1 MPRIGTLARPAT
13 GAPGRARLA
22 RPAAAVG
29 AAVARQPERAV
40 LTGRE
45 LQPSADPAWTERT
58 LRTLAG
64 AMAISWSF
72 RLSGYL
78 TFSPWLAILV
88 AALGLGGLL
97 AIVAAWL
104 PAGAG
109 SADGNARPT
118 GWC

>member
-45 LQPSADPAWTERT
+45 LQPTADPAWTERT

-88 AALGLGGLL
+88 VFLILITYVPILST
-97 AIVAAWL
+97 WL
-104 PAGAG
+104 PDLAFGK
-109 SADGNARPT
+109 DQFLND
-118 GWC
+118 